1 MPFTS
6 TGLRDRHPK
15 DRLRLVS
22 LGPQFVHQTIQFFE
36 QARLKV
42 ADRLTIRTRR
52 AGSAADLLKG
62 LRKCAAIEESII
74 QAVEDFHD
82 SLDGFGYLRL
92 VADTSLST
100 AFIRLATDSCAIPVK
115 GNLRFGSWLT
125 FRFDG
130 RDQ

>member
-52 AGSAADLLKG
+52 AGS
-62 LRKCAAIEESII
+62 AAIEESII